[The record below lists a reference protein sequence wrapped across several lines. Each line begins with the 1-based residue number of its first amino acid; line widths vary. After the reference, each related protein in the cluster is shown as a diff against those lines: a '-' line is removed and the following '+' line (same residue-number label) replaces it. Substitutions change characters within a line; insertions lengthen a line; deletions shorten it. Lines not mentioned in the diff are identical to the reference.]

1 MRKARFGKTT
11 AKKYYNLGFKA
22 DSMIRKLS
30 SIIATLAEDKVSG
43 SWGKDLDIELDKSI
57 KHLAAIFE
65 KVDDKDFQDGF
76 KDTKGKKDIRY
87 GYYDHSYS
95 NKF

>member
-65 KVDDKDFQDGF
+65 KVDDNEIKAVGLSL
-76 KDTKGKKDIRY
+76 KGKNARLD
-87 GYYDHSYS
+87 D
-95 NKF
+95 